1 MSSLLTKKQDKI
13 MIAKEKAKELVENYC
28 HKISLFS
35 SLEIHYIEL
44 AKQSALIAV
53 DEISKVVN
61 DIWMDSFTTGESD
74 NKFYNYWQEVKNEI
88 EKL

>member
-1 MSSLLTKKQDKI
+1 MTP
-13 MIAKEKAKELVENYC
+13 KEKAKRLVENYC

-44 AKQSALIAV
+44 AKQCALIAV
-53 DEISKVVN
+53 DEVIKSIPCIPSPIPCEDIN
-61 DIWMDSFTTGESD
+61 DCTIQAREF
-74 NKFYNYWQEVKNEI
+74 WQEVKKEI